1 MEGYSEKIKSV
12 INQLENN
19 GQTVYFL
26 VQDTKGNAKASI
38 KYQYNMAKTLYD
50 NGFNVCILHEEE
62 KYHGVGSWT
71 NEDFDDIKHMSI
83 TDSDLKISPEDFIIV
98 PEVFG
103 YVVEQLENLP
113 CEKVILCQSYDYMFE
128 TLKPGV
134 TWNQLGFNKVI
145 TTSELQKEY
154 VSSVMKKNA
163 YAIIEPLIDEVFTKK
178 NLPSKPV
185 ISILTRDQRD
195 TMKIIKTFYIKYP
208 QFRWITFR
216 DMRGLS
222 EKEFSD
228 NLKESFVSVWI
239 DDISS
244 FGTYPLESMS
254 CGTPVIGK
262 VPNMKPEWLNEDN
275 GIWTYETNKMVD
287 IIYEYTQNWLED
299 NISDE
304 LYTKGFETS
313 SKIKDSEKFKS
324 ETLNLFNTLVR
335 SRKEMFNDKL
345 SEIKIENE

>member
-12 INQLENN
+12 ITRINN
-19 GQTVYFL
+19 NEYTIYFL
-26 VQDTKGNAKASI
+26 VRDTKGNAKASI
-38 KYQYNMAKTLYD
+38 KYQYNMAKTLNE

-71 NEDFDDIKHMSI
+71 NEEYDNLKHMSI
-83 TDSDLKISPEDFIIV
+83 TDTSLKISPEDFIIV

-103 YVVEQLENLP
+103 YVMEQLENLP
-113 CEKVILCQSYDYMFE
+113 CEKIILCQSYDYIFE

-134 TWNQLGFNKVI
+134 TWNELGFNKVI
-145 TTSELQKEY
+145 TTSETQKEY
-154 VSSVMKKNA
+154 VSSVMRKNA
-163 YAIIEPLIDEVFTKK
+163 YTIIEPLIGEDFNRKL
-178 NLPSKPV
+178 LPSKPI

-228 NLKESFVSVWI
+228 ILKESFVSVWI
-239 DDISS
+239 DDISA
-244 FGTYPLESMS
+244 FGTYPLESMA

-262 VPNMKPEWLNEDN
+262 VPNMKPQWLNEEN
-275 GIWTYETNKMVD
+275 GIWTYENNKIVD

-299 NISDE
+299 NISEE

-313 SKIKDSEKFKS
+313 SKFKDSGKFDS
-324 ETLNLFNTLVR
+324 EVITLFN
-335 SRKEMFNDKL
+335 SIIKGRKEMFNNKL
-345 SEIKIENE
+345 NEIEIENE